1 MNELLQQ
8 DACGEGTARAR
19 IYIDWCK
26 DTTNYRNG
34 KGKEEKYSVSVRFLA
49 VAVP

>member
-1 MNELLQQ
+1 MNYFSRMRVGREPL
-8 DACGEGTARAR
+8 ARV
-19 IYIDWCK
+19 YIDWCK

-34 KGKEEKYSVSVRFLA
+34 KGKGGKYSLFVHFLA